1 MTHAPAPW
9 TPYDH
14 PDAIPVPSAWA
25 GIPDTDYHADQM
37 APRGGAISGTQAA
50 RILHP
55 DGPAAVH
62 WQHTHPTPPTGP
74 MLLGT
79 AIHAATL
86 GAGAQ
91 PADCG
96 PTRRGAAW
104 REKAAAATA
113 EGRTP
118 LTTADYGTC
127 MRCAEAICAHPDAS
141 QILDPGP
148 LHDLA
153 WPEVTL
159 YGADE
164 DTGALMRG
172 RADTITREGALVDL
186 KTTAATADDW
196 QATSWRRGYHVQA
209 GHYTRIG
216 RQAGILPHDS
226 AALHIIVT
234 TTPPHTATIAWM
246 TPELLDRGIAD
257 SMHACAIWHHC
268 QTTGG
273 WPGPDATTIGIPRW
287 AR

>member
-1 MTHAPAPW
+1 MTMTPRQW
-9 TPYDH
+9 TPYD
-14 PDAIPVPSAWA
+14 DATAIPVPSAWA

-37 APRGGAISGTQAA
+37 ASRGGAISGTQAS

-62 WQHTHPTPPTGP
+62 WQHTHPAQPTGP

-86 GAGAQ
+86 GVGPQ

-96 PTRRGAAW
+96 PSRRGGAW
-104 REKAAAATA
+104 REKAAQAADA
-113 EGRTP
+113 GATP
-118 LTTADYGTC
+118 LTTGDYDLC
-127 MRCAEAICAHPDAS
+127 MRCADAVHANPDAAM
-141 QILDPGP
+141 ILDPGP
-148 LHDLA
+148 LQDLA

-159 YGADE
+159 YGTDE

-172 RADTITREGALVDL
+172 RADVITAEGVLVDL
-186 KTTAATADDW
+186 KTTATIDDW

-216 RQAGILPHDS
+216 RQAGILPDS
-226 AALHIIVT
+226 TCALHIIVT
-234 TTPPHTATIAWM
+234 TTPPHTVTIAWM
-246 TPELLDRGIAD
+246 TPELLDRGITD
-257 SMHACAIWHHC
+257 SMRACAIWHHC
-268 QTTGG
+268 QTSGD
-273 WPGPDATTIGIPRW
+273 WPGPDRITCGIPRW